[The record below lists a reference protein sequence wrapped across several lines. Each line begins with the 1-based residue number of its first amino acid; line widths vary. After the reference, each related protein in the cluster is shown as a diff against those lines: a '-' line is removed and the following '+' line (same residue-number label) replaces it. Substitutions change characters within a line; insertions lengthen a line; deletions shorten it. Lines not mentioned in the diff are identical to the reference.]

1 MNWTTPADL
10 RAQVQKLW
18 DRGRLLSCML
28 EGETLFPLRLTLK
41 GPSSAELA
49 NRFELARAWIGELC
63 QGTYYRVEMQTV
75 RHHILG
81 TNPIPHTVWV
91 DSSDEA
97 LHWIGK
103 TREARRF
110 ADLADHTAESQPA
123 LMPWL
128 ARSPLKALALAD
140 EWPLLL
146 NIVAWFEAHPRPGIY
161 LRQIDLPG
169 VHTKFIETHRA
180 VLSELLDLALPPEA
194 IRADASGVSQFCRR
208 YGLRDKPLRIR
219 FRLLDPRLALLP
231 GQEEQDITLD
241 QASFAEL
248 APDVTRVFITENEIN
263 FLAFPPVPGSMVIFG
278 AGYGF
283 EALAQTPWLQQLAL
297 YYWGDIDTHGF
308 AILDQLRTHF
318 PHVRSLLMDR
328 ETLRSHEAQW
338 AIERTPLVRNLAR
351 LNEQE
356 RELFDDLRDNRIR
369 AALRLEQERIGFAWL
384 TKALANL

>member
-49 NRFELARAWIGELC
+49 NRFEQARAWIGKLC

-75 RHHILG
+75 QHRILG
-81 TNPIPHTVWV
+81 ANPIPHAVWV

-194 IRADASGVSQFCRR
+194 IRADANGVSQFCRR

-231 GQEEQDITLD
+231 GQNEQDITLD

-283 EALAQTPWLQQLAL
+283 EALAQTPWLQQRTL

-308 AILDQLRTHF
+308 AILDQLRKHF

-328 ETLRSHEAQW
+328 ETLLSHEAQW
-338 AIERTPLVRNLAR
+338 AIESTPLVRNLAR
-351 LNEQE
+351 LNVQE

-369 AALRLEQERIGFAWL
+369 VALRLEQERIRFTWL